1 MVQEIASL
9 KKEKLSLMEEIK
21 NLNHLVKVYKKDSE
35 KLKYLFG
42 IMGELQKENIPS
54 EELLIDSI
62 SFSSEYPLIKIEK
75 FKYNILRQES
85 KGTKAARMLMDF
97 LFLPHEIKG
106 MSFQT
111 LKDKEPEKMGAIL
124 DYAISLKSS
133 IKNEIVKSITSK
145 CKGK

>member
-75 FKYNILRQES
+75 FEYNILRQES